1 MKRGRK
7 RGSSNIKTWEI
18 VGYRQSS
25 NPFKK
30 TINKLLEVSART
42 QEEADKQGRNY
53 AKMMGVEFSHSYEK
67 SN

>member
-7 RGSSNIKTWEI
+7 KGQTNIKTW
-18 VGYRQSS
+18 VVAGYRQSQS
-25 NPFKK
+25 LQK

-42 QEEADKQGRNY
+42 QEEADQQGRNY